1 MWFLQTDILLKIL
14 SVCALACLASY
25 LAAKHG
31 KQALAVRFLAL
42 FDLAVIC
49 LVDWRLG
56 VFYTAYTL
64 VTWGIAGFIR
74 RVKRFRRTLFVIC
87 CLLCTAPFFYSR
99 ATGFL
104 SGLPLGFALVGFA
117 YNMLK
122 AVDAVYYC
130 YYTEEKIPFVI
141 YANYMLF
148 LPVFTAGPIFRYRDF
163 QQTFLHP
170 DPITLERIT
179 ESVKRFIR
187 GMFKKL
193 VVQSL
198 AFSLLTKLAQAGP
211 HWHISLAAI
220 ILSYAVIW
228 LDMSGYADIAIA
240 LGGAMGLQVPE
251 NFNRPLTAPSMTQF
265 WRNWHITLSSWIR
278 EHVFVVLNGKRLTRW
293 QGALVSF
300 FTMFFMGLWHSFALQ
315 GLLDGLFYGTIM
327 GCEALF
333 GIATVNKRKTKKSVF
348 VLRCVLTN
356 FLFALG
362 TLSYTLGMDQV
373 FPLLRGLLRL

>member
-1 MWFLQTDILLKIL
+1 MWFLQTDILLKML
-14 SVCALACLASY
+14 LVCAVTCLVS
-25 LAAKHG
+25 LAAAKRG
-31 KQALAVRFLAL
+31 KQALALRFLAL
-42 FDLAVIC
+42 LDLAVIC
-49 LVDWRLG
+49 LVSWRLG
-56 VFYTAYTL
+56 VFYAVYTL
-64 VTWGIAGFIR
+64 VTWGIAAFIR
-74 RVKRFRRTLFVIC
+74 RVKRLRRPLFVLC
-87 CLLCTAPFFYSR
+87 CLLCTLPFFYSR
-99 ATGFL
+99 AAGFFAQ
-104 SGLPLGFALVGFA
+104 LPLGFALVGIA

-130 YYTEEKIPFVI
+130 YYTEEKIPLVV

-163 QQTFLHP
+163 QETFLHP
-170 DPITLERIT
+170 EPITLSRVT

-198 AFSLLTKLAQAGP
+198 AFALLQKVAAAGP
-211 HWHISLAAI
+211 HWYLSLAAI
-220 ILSYAVIW
+220 VLSYAVIW

-251 NFNRPLTAPSMTQF
+251 NFKHPLTAPTMTQF

-278 EHVFVVLNGKRLTRW
+278 EHIFVVLNGKRLSRP

-300 FTMFFMGLWHSFALQ
+300 FTMFFMGLWHSFGLQ
-315 GLLDGLFYGTIM
+315 GLCDGLFYGVIM
-327 GCEALF
+327 GAEALF
-333 GIATVNKRKTKKSVF
+333 GIATVNKRRTKKGVF

-362 TLSYTLGMDQV
+362 TLSYTLGMEQV
-373 FPLLRGLLRL
+373 FPLLRGLLHV

>member
-14 SVCALACLASY
+14 LVCALACLAS
-25 LAAKHG
+25 LFAAKHG
-31 KQALAVRFLAL
+31 KQALVLRFLAV

-56 VFYTAYTL
+56 VFYAAYTA
-64 VTWGIAGFIR
+64 VTFCVAAFIR
-74 RVKRFRRTLFVIC
+74 RVKRLRKPLFVVC
-87 CLLCTAPFFYSR
+87 CLLCTAPFLYSR
-99 ATGFL
+99 ATGFF
-104 SGLPLGFALVGFA
+104 SALPLGFALVGIA

-130 YYTEEKIPFVI
+130 YYTEEKIPFVV

-163 QQTFLHP
+163 RQTFLNP
-170 DPITLERIT
+170 APITLERLT

-198 AFSLLTKLAQAGP
+198 AFALLAKLAEAGS
-211 HWHISLAAI
+211 HWYLSLACI
-220 ILSYAVIW
+220 VLSYAVIW
-228 LDMSGYADIAIA
+228 LDMSGYADIAVA

-251 NFNRPLTAPSMTQF
+251 NFKHPLTAASMTQF
-265 WRNWHITLSSWIR
+265 WRNWHITLSDWIR
-278 EHVFVVLNGKRLTRW
+278 EHIFVVLSGKRLKRW
-293 QGALVSF
+293 QGAIVSF

-327 GCEALF
+327 GAEALL
-333 GIATVNKRKTKKSVF
+333 GIATVNKRRMKKSVF
-348 VLRCVLTN
+348 VLRCVVTN

-362 TLSYTLGMDQV
+362 TLSYTLSMEQV
-373 FPLLRGLLRL
+373 FPLLRGLLRV

>member
-104 SGLPLGFALVGFA
+104 SGLPLGFALVGIA

-211 HWHISLAAI
+211 HWYISLAAI

-333 GIATVNKRKTKKSVF
+333 GIATVNKRKTKKSAF

>member
-14 SVCALACLASY
+14 LVCALACLASY
-25 LAAKHG
+25 CAAKRG
-31 KQALAVRFLAL
+31 KQALILRFLAV

-49 LVDWRLG
+49 LVSWKLG
-56 VFYTAYTL
+56 VFYAGYTL
-64 VTWGIAGFIR
+64 VTYGLAAFIR
-74 RVKRFRRTLFVIC
+74 RVKKLRKALFVVC

-99 ATGFL
+99 ATGFFP
-104 SGLPLGFALVGFA
+104 GLPLGFALVGVA

-130 YYTEEKIPFVI
+130 YYTEEKIPFVV

-170 DPITLERIT
+170 EPITLERLT
-179 ESVKRFIR
+179 QSVKRFIR

-198 AFSLLTKLAQAGP
+198 AFSLLTRLAENGP
-211 HWHISLAAI
+211 HWYISLAAI
-220 ILSYAVIW
+220 VLSYAVIW
-228 LDMSGYADIAIA
+228 LDMSGYADIAVA

-251 NFNRPLTAPSMTQF
+251 NFKHPLTAASMTQF
-265 WRNWHITLSSWIR
+265 WRNWHITLSDWIR
-278 EHVFVVLNGKRLTRW
+278 EHIFVVLSGKRLKRW

-300 FTMFFMGLWHSFALQ
+300 FTMFFMGLWHSFALP

-333 GIATVNKRKTKKSVF
+333 GIATVNKRRTKKSVF
-348 VLRCVLTN
+348 ALRCVLTN

-362 TLSYTLGMDQV
+362 TLSYTLGMEQV
-373 FPLLRGLLRL
+373 FPILRGLFHV

>member
-64 VTWGIAGFIR
+64 VTWGIVGFIR
-74 RVKRFRRTLFVIC
+74 RVKRFRRPLFVIC

-104 SGLPLGFALVGFA
+104 SGLPLGFALVGIA

-130 YYTEEKIPFVI
+130 YYTEEKIPFVV
-141 YANYMLF
+141 YANYLLF

-211 HWHISLAAI
+211 HWYISLAAI
-220 ILSYAVIW
+220 ALSYAVIW

>member
-14 SVCALACLASY
+14 LVCALACLASY
-25 LAAKHG
+25 LAARHG
-31 KQALAVRFLAL
+31 KQALVVRFLAV

-56 VFYTAYTL
+56 VFYAAYTL
-64 VTWGIAGFIR
+64 VTWGIAAFIR
-74 RVKRFRRTLFVIC
+74 GVKRLRKTLFVVC

-99 ATGFL
+99 ATGFF
-104 SGLPLGFALVGFA
+104 SALPLGFALVGVA

-130 YYTEEKIPFVI
+130 YYTQEKIPFVV

-163 QQTFLHP
+163 QQTFLSP
-170 DPITLERIT
+170 EPITLERLT
-179 ESVKRFIR
+179 ESLKRFIR

-198 AFSLLTKLAQAGP
+198 AFSLLTKLAAAGS
-211 HWHISLAAI
+211 HWYISLAAI
-220 ILSYAVIW
+220 VLSYAVIW

-333 GIATVNKRKTKKSVF
+333 GIATVNKRKTKKGVF
-348 VLRCVLTN
+348 ALRCVLTN

-362 TLSYTLGMDQV
+362 TLSYTLGMEQV

>member
-14 SVCALACLASY
+14 LVCVLFCLASH
-25 LAAKHG
+25 LAARHG
-31 KQALAVRFLAL
+31 KQSAAVRFLFIA
-42 FDLAVIC
+42 DLAVLC
-49 LVDWRLG
+49 LVSWKLG
-56 VFYTAYTL
+56 VFYAVYTL
-64 VTWGIAGFIR
+64 VTYGIAAFIR
-74 RVKRFRRTLFVIC
+74 RVKRLRKVLFVVC
-87 CLLCTAPFFYSR
+87 CLLCTVPFFYSR
-99 ATGFL
+99 ATGFF
-104 SGLPLGFALVGFA
+104 SGLPLGFTLVGIA

-130 YYTEEKIPFVI
+130 YYTEEKIPFIV
-141 YANYMLF
+141 YANFMLF

-170 DPITLERIT
+170 EPITAERLT

-198 AFSLLTKLAQAGP
+198 AFSLLTKLTANGL
-211 HWHISLAAI
+211 HWYISLAAI
-220 ILSYAVIW
+220 VLSYAVIW

-240 LGGAMGLQVPE
+240 LGASVGLQVPE
-251 NFNRPLTAPSMTQF
+251 NFKHPLTAPSMTQF
-265 WRNWHITLSSWIR
+265 WRNWHITLSDWIR
-278 EHVFVVLNGKRLTRW
+278 EHIFVVLNGRRLKRW

-333 GIATVNKRKTKKSVF
+333 GIATVNKRRTKKSVF

-362 TLSYTLGMDQV
+362 TLSYTLGMEQV
-373 FPLLRGLLRL
+373 FPLLGGLFRL

>member
-14 SVCALACLASY
+14 LVCALACLASFF
-25 LAAKHG
+25 AAKHG
-31 KQALAVRFLAL
+31 KQALVLRFLAV

-56 VFYTAYTL
+56 VFYAAYT
-64 VTWGIAGFIR
+64 VATYGVAAFIR
-74 RVKRFRRTLFVIC
+74 RVKWLRKPLFVVC
-87 CLLCTAPFFYSR
+87 CLLCTAPFLYSR
-99 ATGFL
+99 ATGFF
-104 SGLPLGFALVGFA
+104 SGLPLGFALVGIA

-130 YYTEEKIPFVI
+130 YYTEEKIPFVV

-163 QQTFLHP
+163 RQTFLNP
-170 DPITLERIT
+170 APITLERLT

-198 AFSLLTKLAQAGP
+198 AFALLAKLAEAGS
-211 HWHISLAAI
+211 HWYLSLACI
-220 ILSYAVIW
+220 VLSYAVIW
-228 LDMSGYADIAIA
+228 LDMSGYADIAVA

-251 NFNRPLTAPSMTQF
+251 NFKHPLTAASMTQF
-265 WRNWHITLSSWIR
+265 WRNWHITLSDWIR
-278 EHVFVVLNGKRLTRW
+278 EHIFVVLSGKRLKRW
-293 QGALVSF
+293 QGAIVSF

-327 GCEALF
+327 GAEALL
-333 GIATVNKRKTKKSVF
+333 GIATVNKRRMKKGVF
-348 VLRCVLTN
+348 VLRCVVTN

-362 TLSYTLGMDQV
+362 TLSYTLGMEQV
-373 FPLLRGLLRL
+373 FPLLRGLLRA